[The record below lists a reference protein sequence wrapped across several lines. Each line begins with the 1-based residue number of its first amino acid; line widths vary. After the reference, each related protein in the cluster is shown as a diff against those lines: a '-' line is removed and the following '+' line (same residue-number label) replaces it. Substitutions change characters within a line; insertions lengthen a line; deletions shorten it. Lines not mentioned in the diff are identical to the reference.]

1 MTDLKD
7 LSSRIIIDKILRG
20 TIDQRRAQVNTL
32 PIPYNSRINIDN
44 MLVRDMNKI
53 QEFYNAEDE
62 NSKKMILIHNYIIED
77 GDLSKVKTVLK
88 YYPEYLDKNGYLLF
102 ELNEEDGIEYEEA
115 FGYSPLLACCAY
127 SPRTKIAKFLIESK
141 ANVNF
146 ISTLDQA
153 TPLIYASQENNLRL
167 VKLLIEYGANPNLT
181 PIDGKN
187 ALMAACIQNNWRDN
201 LELIRFLINITDNI
215 DHKASN
221 GETALIQSAAEGSEG
236 AARELINNGA
246 NIDIKSNYGMTALMW
261 AIEENHPNIRDM
273 ILNQQGINNI
283 VERDM

>member
-1 MTDLKD
+1 MSDLKN
-7 LSSRIIIDKILRG
+7 LSSRIIIDNILRG
-20 TIDQRRAQVNTL
+20 TIDQRRVQVNRL
-32 PIPYNSRINIDN
+32 PIPYNSKMNIDN
-44 MLVRDMNKI
+44 MLQRDMNKI
-53 QEFYNAEDE
+53 QEFYDAEDE

-77 GDLSKVKTVLK
+77 GDLPKVKTVLK
-88 YYPEYLDKNGYLLF
+88 YYPEYLDKNGYVLF
-102 ELNEEDGIEYEEA
+102 ELNEEDGIEYEEGY
-115 FGYSPLLACCAY
+115 GYSPLLASCVY
-127 SPRTKIAKFLIESK
+127 SRTKIAKFLIESG

-167 VKLLIEYGANPNLT
+167 VKLLIEYGADPNLT
-181 PIDGKN
+181 AIDGQN
-187 ALMAACIQNNWRDN
+187 ALMAACTQNNWRDN
-201 LELIRFLINITDNI
+201 LELIRYLINITNNI

-246 NIDIKSNYGMTALMW
+246 NIDIKSKYGMTALMW

-273 ILNQQGINNI
+273 ILNQQGINDI
-283 VERDM
+283 VERDMY